1 MQRKRALSVGVEW
14 YSHGKLYGVWGSDP
28 ADFQA
33 CFDRNLRYRGDVGF
47 RHCEVA
53 KSEFVRTSDIV
64 MNLRELSRQTR
75 REEEEEANTSG

>member
-1 MQRKRALSVGVEW
+1 VQRKRALSVGVEW
-14 YSHGKLYGVWGSDP
+14 YSH
-28 ADFQA
+28 A